1 MKVPIVNDQKSN
13 TKAPEKGEM
22 DHQHIQTC

>member
-1 MKVPIVNDQKSN
+1 MKVLIVNDQKSN
-13 TKAPEKGEM
+13 IKAPGKGEM